1 MSKPLVSIIIPVYN
15 VELYL
20 SKCIDS
26 ILAQS
31 FTDWE
36 CILVDDGSKDK
47 SGSICDNYAL
57 KDDRIKVI
65 HQNNSGVSVARQ
77 VGIDNVCGEYSI
89 HIDPDDWV
97 ESNMIEE
104 LYKKAKSDDAD
115 MVICDYFK
123 NEDGVQQYIN
133 QSPNFL
139 VPIKIIEQMLTTNM
153 YPQLYGSCCNK
164 LVRCSCFNSSD
175 NLIRFEPDDL
185 SLGEDLVFNC
195 RLLMSTVHRVS
206 YLNKA
211 FYHYEVRS
219 NSLYSTLKNKNNNNS
234 YLIKILEG
242 IVKDEK
248 ILDAMSLKLQYL
260 QILFDKKE
268 FKEMKDLYP
277 YTQQK
282 IIQKY
287 PHSFLS
293 LALKGFPRFAY
304 FARSV
309 YRLFSC

>member
-1 MSKPLVSIIIPVYN
+1 MSKPLVSIIIPIYN

-36 CILVDDGSKDK
+36 CILVDDGSKDN

-57 KDDRIKVI
+57 KDNRIKVI
-65 HQNNSGVSVARQ
+65 HQNNRGVSIARQ

-89 HIDPDDWV
+89 HVDPDDWV
-97 ESNMIEE
+97 ESNMLEE
-104 LYKKAKSDDAD
+104 LYNKAKSDDAD

-123 NEDGVQQYIN
+123 HEDGVQKYIN

-139 VPIKIIEQMLTTNM
+139 EPIKIIEQMLTTNM

-175 NLIRFEPDDL
+175 NLIRFEPEDL
-185 SLGEDLVFNC
+185 SLGEDVVFNC

-219 NSLYSTLKNKNNNNS
+219 NSLCSTLEKNIG
-234 YLIKILEG
+234 YLIKIQEE
-242 IVKDEK
+242 IVKDKK
-248 ILDAMSLKLQYL
+248 ILDTLSLKPQHL

-304 FARSV
+304 FVRSV
-309 YRLFSC
+309 YRLFLC

>member
-20 SKCIDS
+20 SKCIDR

-57 KDDRIKVI
+57 KDNRIKVI

-123 NEDGVQQYIN
+123 HEDGVQQYIN
-133 QSPNFL
+133 QSPNL
-139 VPIKIIEQMLTTNM
+139 LEPIKIIEQMLTTNM

-185 SLGEDLVFNC
+185 SLGEDVVFNC

-219 NSLYSTLKNKNNNNS
+219 NSLCSTLEKNIG
-234 YLIKILEG
+234 YLIKIQEE
-242 IVKDEK
+242 IVKDKK
-248 ILDAMSLKLQYL
+248 ILDTLSLKPQHL

-304 FARSV
+304 FVRSV
-309 YRLFSC
+309 YRLFLC

>member
-57 KDDRIKVI
+57 KDNRIKVI

-89 HIDPDDWV
+89 HVDPDDWI
-97 ESNMIEE
+97 ESNMLEE
-104 LYKKAKSDDAD
+104 LYNKAKSDDAD

-123 NEDGVQQYIN
+123 HEDGVQQYIN
-133 QSPNFL
+133 QSPNL
-139 VPIKIIEQMLTTNM
+139 LEPIKIIEQMLTTNM

-175 NLIRFEPDDL
+175 NLIRFEPEDL
-185 SLGEDLVFNC
+185 SLGEDVVFNC

-219 NSLYSTLKNKNNNNS
+219 NSLCSTLEKNIG
-234 YLIKILEG
+234 YLIKIQEE
-242 IVKDEK
+242 IVKDKK
-248 ILDAMSLKLQYL
+248 ILDTLSLKPQHL

-268 FKEMKDLYP
+268 FKIMKNLYP
-277 YTQQK
+277 NTQQK

-304 FARSV
+304 FVRSV
-309 YRLFSC
+309 YRLFLC

>member
-57 KDDRIKVI
+57 KDNRIKVI
-65 HQNNSGVSVARQ
+65 HQNNSGVSIARQ

-89 HIDPDDWV
+89 HIDPDDWI
-97 ESNMIEE
+97 ESNMLEE
-104 LYKKAKSDDAD
+104 LYNKAKSDDAD

-123 NEDGVQQYIN
+123 HEGGVQQYIN
-133 QSPNFL
+133 QRPNL
-139 VPIKIIEQMLTTNM
+139 LEPIKIIEQMLTTNM
-153 YPQLYGSCCNK
+153 YPPLYGSCWNK

-175 NLIRFEPDDL
+175 NLIRFEPNDL
-185 SLGEDLVFNC
+185 SLGEDVVFNC

-211 FYHYEVRS
+211 FYHYEVRY
-219 NSLYSTLKNKNNNNS
+219 NSLCSTLEKNIG
-234 YLIKILEG
+234 YLIKIQEG
-242 IVKDEK
+242 IVKDKK
-248 ILDAMSLKLQYL
+248 ILDTMSLKPQHL

-309 YRLFSC
+309 YQLFSC

>member
-57 KDDRIKVI
+57 KDNRIKVI

-89 HIDPDDWV
+89 HVDPDDWI
-97 ESNMIEE
+97 ESNMLEE
-104 LYKKAKSDDAD
+104 LYNKAKSDDAD

-123 NEDGVQQYIN
+123 HEDGVQQYIN
-133 QSPNFL
+133 QSPNL
-139 VPIKIIEQMLTTNM
+139 LEPIKIIEQMLTTNM

-175 NLIRFEPDDL
+175 NLIRFEPEDL
-185 SLGEDLVFNC
+185 SLGEDVVFNC

-219 NSLYSTLKNKNNNNS
+219 NSLCSTLEKNIG
-234 YLIKILEG
+234 YLIKIQEE
-242 IVKDEK
+242 IVKDKK
-248 ILDAMSLKLQYL
+248 ILDTLSLKPQHL

-304 FARSV
+304 FVRSV
-309 YRLFSC
+309 YRLFLC

>member
-1 MSKPLVSIIIPVYN
+1 MYKPLVSIIIPVYN

-57 KDDRIKVI
+57 KDNRIKVI

-89 HIDPDDWV
+89 HVDPDDWI
-97 ESNMIEE
+97 ESNMLEE
-104 LYKKAKSDDAD
+104 LYNKAKSDDAD

-123 NEDGVQQYIN
+123 HEDGVQQYIN
-133 QSPNFL
+133 QSPNL
-139 VPIKIIEQMLTTNM
+139 LEPIKIIEQMLTTNM

-175 NLIRFEPDDL
+175 NLIRFEPEDL
-185 SLGEDLVFNC
+185 SLGEDVVFNC

-219 NSLYSTLKNKNNNNS
+219 NSLCSTLEKNIG
-234 YLIKILEG
+234 YLIKIQEE
-242 IVKDEK
+242 IVKDKK
-248 ILDAMSLKLQYL
+248 ILDTLSLKPQHL

-304 FARSV
+304 FVRSV
-309 YRLFSC
+309 YRLFLC

>member
-1 MSKPLVSIIIPVYN
+1 MSKPLVSIVIPVYN

-36 CILVDDGSKDK
+36 CILVDDGSKDN

-57 KDDRIKVI
+57 KDNRIKVI
-65 HQNNSGVSVARQ
+65 HQNNRGVSIARQ

-104 LYKKAKSDDAD
+104 LYNKAKSDDAD

-123 NEDGVQQYIN
+123 HEGGVQQYIN
-133 QSPNFL
+133 QRPNL
-139 VPIKIIEQMLTTNM
+139 LEPIKIIEQMLTTNM

-175 NLIRFEPDDL
+175 NLIRFEPEDL
-185 SLGEDLVFNC
+185 SLGEDVVFNC

-219 NSLYSTLKNKNNNNS
+219 NSLCSTLEKNIG
-234 YLIKILEG
+234 YLIKIQEE
-242 IVKDEK
+242 IVKDKK
-248 ILDAMSLKLQYL
+248 ILDTLSLKPQHL

-304 FARSV
+304 FVRSV
-309 YRLFSC
+309 YRLFLC

>member
-26 ILAQS
+26 VLAQS

-57 KDDRIKVI
+57 KDNRIKVI

-104 LYKKAKSDDAD
+104 LYNKAKSDDAD

-123 NEDGVQQYIN
+123 HEDGVQKYIN

-139 VPIKIIEQMLTTNM
+139 EPIKIIEQMLTTNM

-175 NLIRFEPDDL
+175 NLIRFEPEDL
-185 SLGEDLVFNC
+185 SLGEDVVFNC

-219 NSLYSTLKNKNNNNS
+219 NSLCSTLEKNIG
-234 YLIKILEG
+234 YLIKIQEE
-242 IVKDEK
+242 IVKDKK
-248 ILDAMSLKLQYL
+248 ILDTLSLKPQHL

-304 FARSV
+304 FVRSV
-309 YRLFSC
+309 YRLFLC

>member
-57 KDDRIKVI
+57 KDNRIKVI
-65 HQNNSGVSVARQ
+65 HQNNSGVSIARQ

-89 HIDPDDWV
+89 HIDPDDWI
-97 ESNMIEE
+97 ESNMLEE
-104 LYKKAKSDDAD
+104 LYNKAKSDDAD
-115 MVICDYFK
+115 MVICDYYK
-123 NEDGVQQYIN
+123 HEGGVQQYIN
-133 QSPNFL
+133 QRPNL
-139 VPIKIIEQMLTTNM
+139 LEPIKIIEQMLTTNM
-153 YPQLYGSCCNK
+153 YPPLYGSCWNK

-185 SLGEDLVFNC
+185 SLGEDVVFNC

-211 FYHYEVRS
+211 FYHYEVRY
-219 NSLYSTLKNKNNNNS
+219 NSLCSTLEKNIG
-234 YLIKILEG
+234 YLIKIQEE
-242 IVKDEK
+242 IVKDKK
-248 ILDAMSLKLQYL
+248 ILDTMSLKPQHL

-309 YRLFSC
+309 YQLFSC

>member
-57 KDDRIKVI
+57 KDNRIKVI
-65 HQNNSGVSVARQ
+65 HQNNSGVSIARQ

-89 HIDPDDWV
+89 HIDPDDWI
-97 ESNMIEE
+97 ESNMLEE
-104 LYKKAKSDDAD
+104 LYNKAKSDDAD
-115 MVICDYFK
+115 MVICDYYK
-123 NEDGVQQYIN
+123 HEGGVQQYIN
-133 QSPNFL
+133 QRPNL
-139 VPIKIIEQMLTTNM
+139 LEPIKIIEQMLTTNM
-153 YPQLYGSCCNK
+153 YPPLYGSCWNK

-185 SLGEDLVFNC
+185 SLGEDVVFNC

-219 NSLYSTLKNKNNNNS
+219 NSLCSTLEKNIG
-234 YLIKILEG
+234 YLIKIQEE
-242 IVKDEK
+242 IVKDKK
-248 ILDAMSLKLQYL
+248 ILDTLSLKPQHV

-304 FARSV
+304 FVRSV
-309 YRLFSC
+309 YRLFLC

>member
-57 KDDRIKVI
+57 KDNRIKVI
-65 HQNNSGVSVARQ
+65 HQNNSGVSIARQ

-115 MVICDYFK
+115 MVICDYYK
-123 NEDGVQQYIN
+123 HEGGVQQYIN
-133 QSPNFL
+133 QRPNL
-139 VPIKIIEQMLTTNM
+139 LEPIKIIEQMLTTNM
-153 YPQLYGSCCNK
+153 YPPLYGSCWNK

-185 SLGEDLVFNC
+185 SLGEDVVFNC

-219 NSLYSTLKNKNNNNS
+219 NSLCSTLEKNIG
-234 YLIKILEG
+234 YLIKIQEE
-242 IVKDEK
+242 IVKDKK
-248 ILDAMSLKLQYL
+248 ILDTMSLKPQHL

-304 FARSV
+304 FVRSV
-309 YRLFSC
+309 YQLFSC

>member
-57 KDDRIKVI
+57 KDNRIKVI
-65 HQNNSGVSVARQ
+65 HQNNSGVSIARQ

-115 MVICDYFK
+115 MVICDYYK
-123 NEDGVQQYIN
+123 HEGGVQQYIN
-133 QSPNFL
+133 QRPNL
-139 VPIKIIEQMLTTNM
+139 LEPIKIIEQMLTTNM
-153 YPQLYGSCCNK
+153 YPPLYGSCWNK
-164 LVRCSCFNSSD
+164 LVRFSCFNSSD

-185 SLGEDLVFNC
+185 SLGEDVVFNC

-219 NSLYSTLKNKNNNNS
+219 NSLCSTLEKNIG
-234 YLIKILEG
+234 YLIKIQEE
-242 IVKDEK
+242 IVKDKK
-248 ILDAMSLKLQYL
+248 ILDTMSLKPQHL

-309 YRLFSC
+309 YQLFSC

>member
-31 FTDWE
+31 FIDWE

-57 KDDRIKVI
+57 KDNRIKVI

-89 HIDPDDWV
+89 HVDPDDWI
-97 ESNMIEE
+97 ESNMLEE
-104 LYKKAKSDDAD
+104 LYNKAKSDDAD

-123 NEDGVQQYIN
+123 HEDGVQQYIN
-133 QSPNFL
+133 QSPNL
-139 VPIKIIEQMLTTNM
+139 LEPIKIIEQMLTTNM
-153 YPQLYGSCCNK
+153 YPQLYGSCCNR

-175 NLIRFEPDDL
+175 NLIRFEPEDL
-185 SLGEDLVFNC
+185 SLGEDVVFNC

-219 NSLYSTLKNKNNNNS
+219 NSLCSTLEKNIG
-234 YLIKILEG
+234 YLIKIQEE
-242 IVKDEK
+242 IVKDKK
-248 ILDAMSLKLQYL
+248 ILDTLSLKPQHL

-304 FARSV
+304 FVRSV
-309 YRLFSC
+309 YRLFLC

>member
-57 KDDRIKVI
+57 KDNRIKVI
-65 HQNNSGVSVARQ
+65 HQNNSGVSIARQ

-89 HIDPDDWV
+89 HIDPDDWI
-97 ESNMIEE
+97 ESNMLEE
-104 LYKKAKSDDAD
+104 LYNKAKSDDAD
-115 MVICDYFK
+115 MVICDYYK
-123 NEDGVQQYIN
+123 HEGGVQQYIN
-133 QSPNFL
+133 QRPNL
-139 VPIKIIEQMLTTNM
+139 LEPIKIIEQMLTTNM
-153 YPQLYGSCCNK
+153 YPPLYGSCWNK

-211 FYHYEVRS
+211 FYHYEVRY
-219 NSLYSTLKNKNNNNS
+219 NSLCSTLEKNIG
-234 YLIKILEG
+234 YLIKIQEE
-242 IVKDEK
+242 IVKDKK
-248 ILDAMSLKLQYL
+248 ILDTMSLKPQHL

-309 YRLFSC
+309 YQLFSC

>member
-1 MSKPLVSIIIPVYN
+1 MSKPLVSIIIPIYN

-57 KDDRIKVI
+57 KDNRIKVI
-65 HQNNSGVSVARQ
+65 HQNNRGVSIARQ

-89 HIDPDDWV
+89 HVDPDDWV
-97 ESNMIEE
+97 ESNMLEE
-104 LYKKAKSDDAD
+104 LYNKAKSDDAD

-123 NEDGVQQYIN
+123 HEDGVQKYIN

-139 VPIKIIEQMLTTNM
+139 EPIKIIEQMLTTNM

-175 NLIRFEPDDL
+175 NLIRFEPEDL
-185 SLGEDLVFNC
+185 SLGEDVVFNC

-219 NSLYSTLKNKNNNNS
+219 NSLCSTLEKNIG
-234 YLIKILEG
+234 YLIKIQEE
-242 IVKDEK
+242 IVKDKK
-248 ILDAMSLKLQYL
+248 ILDTLSLKPQHL

-304 FARSV
+304 FVRSV
-309 YRLFSC
+309 YRLFLC

>member
-20 SKCIDS
+20 SKCIAS

-57 KDDRIKVI
+57 KDNRIKVI
-65 HQNNSGVSVARQ
+65 HQNNRGVSIARQ

-89 HIDPDDWV
+89 HIDPDDWI
-97 ESNMIEE
+97 ESNMLEE
-104 LYKKAKSDDAD
+104 LYNKAKSDDAD

-123 NEDGVQQYIN
+123 HEGGVQQYIN
-133 QSPNFL
+133 QRPNL
-139 VPIKIIEQMLTTNM
+139 LEPIKIIEQMLTTNM

-219 NSLYSTLKNKNNNNS
+219 NSLCSTLEKNIG
-234 YLIKILEG
+234 YLIKIQEE
-242 IVKDEK
+242 IVKDKK
-248 ILDAMSLKLQYL
+248 ILDTLSLKPQHL

-304 FARSV
+304 FVRSV
-309 YRLFSC
+309 YRLFLC

>member
-57 KDDRIKVI
+57 KDNRIKVI
-65 HQNNSGVSVARQ
+65 HQNNSGVSIARQ

-89 HIDPDDWV
+89 HIDPDDWI
-97 ESNMIEE
+97 ESNMLEE
-104 LYKKAKSDDAD
+104 LYNKAKSDDAD
-115 MVICDYFK
+115 MVICDYYK
-123 NEDGVQQYIN
+123 HEGGVQQYIN
-133 QSPNFL
+133 QRPNL
-139 VPIKIIEQMLTTNM
+139 LEPIKIIEQMLTTNM
-153 YPQLYGSCCNK
+153 YPPLYGSCWNK

-185 SLGEDLVFNC
+185 SLGEDVVFNC

-219 NSLYSTLKNKNNNNS
+219 NSLCSTLEKNIG
-234 YLIKILEG
+234 YLIKIQEE
-242 IVKDEK
+242 IVKDKK
-248 ILDAMSLKLQYL
+248 ILDTLSLKPQHL

-304 FARSV
+304 FVRSV
-309 YRLFSC
+309 YRLFLC

>member
-57 KDDRIKVI
+57 KDNRIKVI
-65 HQNNSGVSVARQ
+65 HQNNSGVSIARQ

-89 HIDPDDWV
+89 HIDPDDWI
-97 ESNMIEE
+97 ESNMLEE
-104 LYKKAKSDDAD
+104 LYNKAKSDDAD

-123 NEDGVQQYIN
+123 HEGGVQQYIN
-133 QSPNFL
+133 QRPNL
-139 VPIKIIEQMLTTNM
+139 LEPIKIIEQMLTTNM
-153 YPQLYGSCCNK
+153 YPPLYGSCWNK

-175 NLIRFEPDDL
+175 NLIRFEPNDL
-185 SLGEDLVFNC
+185 SLGEDVVFNC

-219 NSLYSTLKNKNNNNS
+219 NSLCSTLEKNIG
-234 YLIKILEG
+234 YLIKIQEG
-242 IVKDEK
+242 IVKDKK
-248 ILDAMSLKLQYL
+248 ILDTMSLKPQHL

-309 YRLFSC
+309 YQLFSC

>member
-20 SKCIDS
+20 SNCIDS

-57 KDDRIKVI
+57 KDNRIKVI

-115 MVICDYFK
+115 MVICDYYK
-123 NEDGVQQYIN
+123 HEDGVQQYIN

-139 VPIKIIEQMLTTNM
+139 EPIKIIEQMLTTNM

-219 NSLYSTLKNKNNNNS
+219 NSLCSTLEKNIG
-234 YLIKILEG
+234 YLIKIQEE
-242 IVKDEK
+242 IVKDKK
-248 ILDAMSLKLQYL
+248 ILDTMSLKPQHL

-268 FKEMKDLYP
+268 FKKLKNLYP
-277 YTQQK
+277 NTQQK

>member
-57 KDDRIKVI
+57 KDNRIKVI
-65 HQNNSGVSVARQ
+65 HQNNSGVSIARQ

-89 HIDPDDWV
+89 HIDPDDWI
-97 ESNMIEE
+97 ESNMLEE
-104 LYKKAKSDDAD
+104 LYNKAKSDDAD
-115 MVICDYFK
+115 MVICDYYK
-123 NEDGVQQYIN
+123 HEGGVQQYIN
-133 QSPNFL
+133 QRPNL
-139 VPIKIIEQMLTTNM
+139 LEPIKIIEQMLTTNM
-153 YPQLYGSCCNK
+153 YPPLYGSCWNK

-185 SLGEDLVFNC
+185 SLGEDVVFNC

-219 NSLYSTLKNKNNNNS
+219 NSLCSTLEKNIG
-234 YLIKILEG
+234 YLIKIQEE
-242 IVKDEK
+242 IVKDKK
-248 ILDAMSLKLQYL
+248 ILDTMSLKPQHL

-309 YRLFSC
+309 YQLFSC

>member
-1 MSKPLVSIIIPVYN
+1 MYKPLVSIIIPVYN

-57 KDDRIKVI
+57 KDNRIKVI
-65 HQNNSGVSVARQ
+65 HLNNSGVSVARQ

-89 HIDPDDWV
+89 HIDPDDWI
-97 ESNMIEE
+97 ESNMLEE
-104 LYKKAKSDDAD
+104 LYNKAKSDDAD

-153 YPQLYGSCCNK
+153 YPELYGSCCNK

-175 NLIRFEPDDL
+175 NLIRFEPNDL

-242 IVKDEK
+242 IVKDEE
-248 ILDAMSLKLQYL
+248 IIDAMSLKLQYL
-260 QILFDKKE
+260 QILFDEKE
-268 FKEMKDLYP
+268 FKIMKNLYP
-277 YTQQK
+277 NTQQK

-304 FARSV
+304 LARSV

>member
-26 ILAQS
+26 IFAQS

-57 KDDRIKVI
+57 KDNRIKVI
-65 HQNNSGVSVARQ
+65 HLNNSGVSVARQ

-89 HIDPDDWV
+89 HIDPDDWI
-97 ESNMIEE
+97 ESNMLEE
-104 LYKKAKSDDAD
+104 LYNKAKSDDAD
-115 MVICDYFK
+115 MVICDYYK
-123 NEDGVQQYIN
+123 HEGGVQQYIN
-133 QSPNFL
+133 QRPNL
-139 VPIKIIEQMLTTNM
+139 LEPIKIIEQMLTTNM
-153 YPQLYGSCCNK
+153 YPPLYGSCWNK

-185 SLGEDLVFNC
+185 SLGEDVVFNC

-219 NSLYSTLKNKNNNNS
+219 NSLCSTLEINIG
-234 YLIKILEG
+234 YLIKIQEE
-242 IVKDEK
+242 IVKDKK
-248 ILDAMSLKLQYL
+248 ILDTMSLKPQHL

-304 FARSV
+304 LARSV

>member
-57 KDDRIKVI
+57 KDNRIKVI
-65 HQNNSGVSVARQ
+65 HQNNSGVSIARQ

-89 HIDPDDWV
+89 HIDPDDWI
-97 ESNMIEE
+97 ESNMLEE
-104 LYKKAKSDDAD
+104 LYNKAKSDDAD
-115 MVICDYFK
+115 MVICDYYK
-123 NEDGVQQYIN
+123 HEGGVQQYIN
-133 QSPNFL
+133 QRPNL
-139 VPIKIIEQMLTTNM
+139 LEPIKIIEQMLTTNM
-153 YPQLYGSCCNK
+153 YPPLYGSCWNK

-175 NLIRFEPDDL
+175 NLIRFEPEDL
-185 SLGEDLVFNC
+185 SLGEDVVFNC

-219 NSLYSTLKNKNNNNS
+219 NSLCSTLEKNIG
-234 YLIKILEG
+234 YLIKIQEE
-242 IVKDEK
+242 IVKDKK
-248 ILDAMSLKLQYL
+248 ILDTLSLKPQHL

-304 FARSV
+304 FVRSV
-309 YRLFSC
+309 YRLFLC

>member
-20 SKCIDS
+20 SNCIDS

-57 KDDRIKVI
+57 KDNRIKVI

-139 VPIKIIEQMLTTNM
+139 EPIKIIEQMLTTNM

-219 NSLYSTLKNKNNNNS
+219 NSLYSTLKNKNNNNC

-268 FKEMKDLYP
+268 FKKLKNLYP
-277 YTQQK
+277 NTQHK
-282 IIQKY
+282 IIHKY

>member
-1 MSKPLVSIIIPVYN
+1 MVSIIIPVYN

-57 KDDRIKVI
+57 KDNRIKVI
-65 HQNNSGVSVARQ
+65 HQNNSGVSIARQ

-89 HIDPDDWV
+89 HIDPDDWI
-97 ESNMIEE
+97 ESNMLEE
-104 LYKKAKSDDAD
+104 LYNKAKSDDAD
-115 MVICDYFK
+115 MVICDYYK
-123 NEDGVQQYIN
+123 HEGGVQQYIN
-133 QSPNFL
+133 QRPNL
-139 VPIKIIEQMLTTNM
+139 LEPIKIIEQMLTTNM
-153 YPQLYGSCCNK
+153 YPPLYGSCWNK

-185 SLGEDLVFNC
+185 SLGEDVVFNC

-219 NSLYSTLKNKNNNNS
+219 NSLCSTLEKNIG
-234 YLIKILEG
+234 YLIKIQEE
-242 IVKDEK
+242 IVKDKK
-248 ILDAMSLKLQYL
+248 ILDTMSLKPQHL

>member
-57 KDDRIKVI
+57 KDNRIKVI
-65 HQNNSGVSVARQ
+65 HQNNRGVSVARQ

-89 HIDPDDWV
+89 HIDPDDWI
-97 ESNMIEE
+97 ESNMLEE
-104 LYKKAKSDDAD
+104 LYNKAKSDDAD
-115 MVICDYFK
+115 MVICDYYK
-123 NEDGVQQYIN
+123 HEGGVQQYIN
-133 QSPNFL
+133 QWPNFL
-139 VPIKIIEQMLTTNM
+139 EPIKIIEQMLTTNM

-219 NSLYSTLKNKNNNNS
+219 NSLYSTLKNKNNNNC

-242 IVKDEK
+242 IVKEEK

-268 FKEMKDLYP
+268 FKKLKNLYP
-277 YTQQK
+277 NTQQK

>member
-57 KDDRIKVI
+57 KDNRIKVI
-65 HQNNSGVSVARQ
+65 HQNNSGVSIARQ

-89 HIDPDDWV
+89 HIDPDDWI
-97 ESNMIEE
+97 ESNMLEE
-104 LYKKAKSDDAD
+104 LYNKAKSDDAD
-115 MVICDYFK
+115 MVICDYYK
-123 NEDGVQQYIN
+123 HEGGVQQYIN
-133 QSPNFL
+133 QRPNL
-139 VPIKIIEQMLTTNM
+139 LEPIKIIEQMLTTNM
-153 YPQLYGSCCNK
+153 YPPLYGSCWNK

-175 NLIRFEPDDL
+175 NLIRFEPNDL
-185 SLGEDLVFNC
+185 SLGEDVVFNC

-211 FYHYEVRS
+211 FYHYEVRY
-219 NSLYSTLKNKNNNNS
+219 NSLCSTLEKNIG
-234 YLIKILEG
+234 YLIKIQEG
-242 IVKDEK
+242 IVKDKK
-248 ILDAMSLKLQYL
+248 ILDTMSLKPQHL

-309 YRLFSC
+309 YQLFSC

>member
-57 KDDRIKVI
+57 KDNRIKVI
-65 HQNNSGVSVARQ
+65 HQNNSGVSIARQ

-89 HIDPDDWV
+89 HIDPDDWI
-97 ESNMIEE
+97 ESNMLEE
-104 LYKKAKSDDAD
+104 LYNKAKSDDAD
-115 MVICDYFK
+115 MVICDYYK
-123 NEDGVQQYIN
+123 HEGGVQQYIN
-133 QSPNFL
+133 QRPNL
-139 VPIKIIEQMLTTNM
+139 LEPIKIIEQMLTTNM
-153 YPQLYGSCCNK
+153 YPPLYGSCWNK

-185 SLGEDLVFNC
+185 SLGEDVVFNC

-219 NSLYSTLKNKNNNNS
+219 NSLCSTLEKNIG
-234 YLIKILEG
+234 YLIKIQEE
-242 IVKDEK
+242 IVKDKK
-248 ILDAMSLKLQYL
+248 ILDTMSLKPQHL

>member
-36 CILVDDGSKDK
+36 CILVDDGSKDN

-57 KDDRIKVI
+57 KDNRIKVI
-65 HQNNSGVSVARQ
+65 HQNNRGVSIARQ

-89 HIDPDDWV
+89 HIDPDDWG

-104 LYKKAKSDDAD
+104 LYNKAKSDDAD

-123 NEDGVQQYIN
+123 HEGGVQQYIN
-133 QSPNFL
+133 QRPNL
-139 VPIKIIEQMLTTNM
+139 LEPIKIIEQMLTTNM

-175 NLIRFEPDDL
+175 NLIRFEPEDL
-185 SLGEDLVFNC
+185 SLGEDVVFNC

-219 NSLYSTLKNKNNNNS
+219 NSLCSTLEKNIG
-234 YLIKILEG
+234 YLIKIQEE
-242 IVKDEK
+242 IVKDKK
-248 ILDAMSLKLQYL
+248 ILDTLSLKPQHL

-304 FARSV
+304 FVRSV
-309 YRLFSC
+309 YRLFLC

>member
-57 KDDRIKVI
+57 KDNRIKVI
-65 HQNNSGVSVARQ
+65 HQNNSGVSIARQ

-89 HIDPDDWV
+89 HIDPDDWI
-97 ESNMIEE
+97 ESNMLEE
-104 LYKKAKSDDAD
+104 LYNKAKSDDAD
-115 MVICDYFK
+115 MVICDYYK
-123 NEDGVQQYIN
+123 HEGGVQQYIN
-133 QSPNFL
+133 QRPNL
-139 VPIKIIEQMLTTNM
+139 LEPIKIIEQMLTTNM
-153 YPQLYGSCCNK
+153 YPPLYGSCWNK

-175 NLIRFEPDDL
+175 NLIRFEPNDL
-185 SLGEDLVFNC
+185 SLGEDVVFNC

-219 NSLYSTLKNKNNNNS
+219 NSLCSTLEKNIG
-234 YLIKILEG
+234 YLIKIQEE
-242 IVKDEK
+242 IVKDKK
-248 ILDAMSLKLQYL
+248 ILDTMSLKPQHL

-309 YRLFSC
+309 YQLFSC

>member
-57 KDDRIKVI
+57 KDNRIKVI

-104 LYKKAKSDDAD
+104 LYNKAKSDDAD

-123 NEDGVQQYIN
+123 HEDGVQKYIN

-139 VPIKIIEQMLTTNM
+139 EPIKIIEQMLTTNM

-175 NLIRFEPDDL
+175 NLIRFEPEDL
-185 SLGEDLVFNC
+185 SLGEDVVFNC

-219 NSLYSTLKNKNNNNS
+219 NSLCSTLEKNIG
-234 YLIKILEG
+234 YLIKIQEE
-242 IVKDEK
+242 IVKDKK
-248 ILDAMSLKLQYL
+248 ILDTLSLKPQHL
-260 QILFDKKE
+260 QILFDEKE
-268 FKEMKDLYP
+268 FKIMKDLYP

-304 FARSV
+304 FVRSV
-309 YRLFSC
+309 YRLFLC

>member
-57 KDDRIKVI
+57 KDNRIKVI
-65 HQNNSGVSVARQ
+65 HQNNSGVSIARQ

-115 MVICDYFK
+115 MVICDYYK
-123 NEDGVQQYIN
+123 HEGGVQQYIN
-133 QSPNFL
+133 QRPNL
-139 VPIKIIEQMLTTNM
+139 LEPIKIIEQMLTTNM
-153 YPQLYGSCCNK
+153 YPPLYGSCWNK

-185 SLGEDLVFNC
+185 SLGEDVVFNC

-219 NSLYSTLKNKNNNNS
+219 NSLCSTLEKNIG
-234 YLIKILEG
+234 YLIKIQEE
-242 IVKDEK
+242 IVKDKK
-248 ILDAMSLKLQYL
+248 ILDTMSLKPQHL

-309 YRLFSC
+309 YQLFSC

>member
-57 KDDRIKVI
+57 KDNRIKVI

-89 HIDPDDWV
+89 HIDPDDWI
-97 ESNMIEE
+97 ESNMLEE
-104 LYKKAKSDDAD
+104 LYNKAKSDDAD
-115 MVICDYFK
+115 MVICDYYK
-123 NEDGVQQYIN
+123 HEGGVQQYIN
-133 QSPNFL
+133 QRPNL
-139 VPIKIIEQMLTTNM
+139 LEPIKIIEQMLTTNM
-153 YPQLYGSCCNK
+153 YPPLYGSCWNK

-185 SLGEDLVFNC
+185 SLGEDVVFNC

-219 NSLYSTLKNKNNNNS
+219 NSLCSTLEKNIG
-234 YLIKILEG
+234 YLIKIQEE
-242 IVKDEK
+242 IVKDKK
-248 ILDAMSLKLQYL
+248 ILDTMSLKPQHL

-282 IIQKY
+282 IIQKC

-309 YRLFSC
+309 YQLFSC

>member
-57 KDDRIKVI
+57 KDNRIKVI

-115 MVICDYFK
+115 MVICDYYK
-123 NEDGVQQYIN
+123 HEGGVQQYIN
-133 QSPNFL
+133 QRPNL
-139 VPIKIIEQMLTTNM
+139 LEPIKIIEQMLTTNM
-153 YPQLYGSCCNK
+153 YPPLYGSCWNK

-185 SLGEDLVFNC
+185 SLGEDVVFNC

-219 NSLYSTLKNKNNNNS
+219 NSLCSTLEKNIG
-234 YLIKILEG
+234 YLIKIQEE
-242 IVKDEK
+242 IVKDKK
-248 ILDAMSLKLQYL
+248 ILDTMSLKPQHL

-309 YRLFSC
+309 YQLFSC

>member
-1 MSKPLVSIIIPVYN
+1 MYKPLVSIIIPVYN

-57 KDDRIKVI
+57 KDNRIKVI

-89 HIDPDDWV
+89 HIDPDDWI
-97 ESNMIEE
+97 ESNMLEE
-104 LYKKAKSDDAD
+104 LYNKVKSDDAD

-123 NEDGVQQYIN
+123 HEDGVQQYIN
-133 QSPNFL
+133 QSPNL
-139 VPIKIIEQMLTTNM
+139 LEPIKIIEQMLTTNM

-185 SLGEDLVFNC
+185 SLGEDVVFNC

-219 NSLYSTLKNKNNNNS
+219 NSLCSTLEKNIG
-234 YLIKILEG
+234 YLIKIQEE
-242 IVKDEK
+242 IVKDKK
-248 ILDAMSLKLQYL
+248 ILDTLSLKPQHL

-304 FARSV
+304 FVRSV
-309 YRLFSC
+309 YRLFLC

>member
-36 CILVDDGSKDK
+36 CILVDDGSKDN

-57 KDDRIKVI
+57 KDNRIKVI
-65 HQNNSGVSVARQ
+65 HQNNRGVSIARQ

-104 LYKKAKSDDAD
+104 LYNKVKSDDAD

-123 NEDGVQQYIN
+123 HEGGVQQYIN
-133 QSPNFL
+133 QRPNL
-139 VPIKIIEQMLTTNM
+139 LEPIKIIEQMLTTNM

-175 NLIRFEPDDL
+175 NLIRFEPEDL
-185 SLGEDLVFNC
+185 SLGEDVVFNC

-219 NSLYSTLKNKNNNNS
+219 NSLCSTLEKNIG
-234 YLIKILEG
+234 YLIKIQEE
-242 IVKDEK
+242 IVKDKK
-248 ILDAMSLKLQYL
+248 ILDTLSLKPQHL

-293 LALKGFPRFAY
+293 LALKGFPKFAY

>member
-1 MSKPLVSIIIPVYN
+1 MSKPLISIIIPVYN

-31 FTDWE
+31 FIDWE

-57 KDDRIKVI
+57 KDNRIKVI

-139 VPIKIIEQMLTTNM
+139 EPIKIIEQMLTTNM

-219 NSLYSTLKNKNNNNS
+219 NSLCSTLEKNIG
-234 YLIKILEG
+234 YLIKIQEE
-242 IVKDEK
+242 IVKDKK
-248 ILDAMSLKLQYL
+248 ILDTMSLKPQHL